1 MYSIVITAQS
11 TPLCKEISE
20 IEIPVLKGDKGQETL
35 INLRFIPL
43 EPHPLTLYFR
53 AEFTCSNGYTY
64 NCHLQPVILK
74 FEDAFLPLPVPKH
87 LDCSV
92 SLWRHN
98 LFNELWDRFLEES
111 KSTHIKEVR
120 YCQSAFCFDVK
131 KDDLP
136 SIVEERWKP
145 FIIEKLPNTLYAI
158 AIFLP
163 PRNHLLMKI
172 SIVNEKPFINI
183 LVDSIL
189 ILPWANVYLQ
199 EITHTTGI

>member
-1 MYSIVITAQS
+1 MARSASVPIANVFEIYQQHLKTHHHAVSVPFAVTYVNDIEKPFCNMYSIVITAQS

-43 EPHPLTLYFR
+43 EPHPLTLYF
-53 AEFTCSNGYTY
+53 S
-64 NCHLQPVILK
+64 
-74 FEDAFLPLPVPKH
+74 
-87 LDCSV
+87 
-92 SLWRHN
+92 
-98 LFNELWDRFLEES
+98 
-111 KSTHIKEVR
+111 IKEVR